1 MKRTLFNLDNK
12 NIIITGGNGFLGNQ
26 ITEALLNEKAN
37 VYVIDIKQS
46 KKKTSAK
53 HFTSDITDE
62 NELKK
67 ILKFFK
73 LKKIKIDVLINNA
86 AVDYSPSKSQVNN
99 LKLEN
104 FSNDLWDKDIAV
116 SLKGSYLCTKVFGSY
131 MAKFKKGIII
141 NVSSDL
147 GIIAPDQR
155 IYKKSGF
162 IKPVTYSIVKHGIIG
177 LTKYTASYWG
187 EKNIRCNAIA
197 PGTVHTPSWEGRVS
211 ASNDPVQAKKDFIDR
226 QPMGRLGTPEEIAAI
241 AIYLASD
248 ESSFATGNTF
258 SVDGGMTI

>member
-1 MKRTLFNLDNK
+1 MKKISLNLKNK
-12 NIIITGGNGFLGNQ
+12 NIIITGGNGFLGSQ

-37 VYVIDIKQS
+37 VYIIDIKEP

-53 HFTSDITDE
+53 YFKSDIT
-62 NELKK
+62 NEIKLRK
-67 ILKFFK
+67 ILNYLK

-86 AVDYSPSKSQVNN
+86 AVDYPPSKSKKNNFKLETFQNN
-99 LKLEN
+99 L
-104 FSNDLWDKDIAV
+104 WDRDISV

-131 MAKFKKGIII
+131 MSKFKKGSII

-155 IYKKSGF
+155 IYEKSAF

-187 EKNIRCNAIA
+187 KKNIRCNAIA
-197 PGTVHTPSWEGRVS
+197 PGGIYNNQDSSFIKKINQLIPLGRM
-211 ASNDPVQAKKDFIDR
+211 AKKNEYNGLILF
-226 QPMGRLGTPEEIAAI
+226 LCSN
-241 AIYLASD
+241 L
-248 ESSFATGNTF
+248 SSYITG
-258 SVDGGMTI
+258 SVIVADGGRTII